1 MSEPTTSIDRR
12 RAARRSPDPR
22 DGLARV
28 RLRGGREMLVVNIS
42 PCGALLEGESRLLP
56 GTHID
61 VHVITRQGR
70 VLVRARVVRASVC
83 RLRADAVVYEG
94 AIAFDSLVNTVAHG
108 YAVPNDEVGAG
119 EQRTGYPTVPAI

>member
-1 MSEPTTSIDRR
+1 
-12 RAARRSPDPR
+12 
-22 DGLARV
+22 
-28 RLRGGREMLVVNIS
+28 MLVVNIS
-42 PCGALLEGESRLLP
+42 PFGALLEGGSRLLP

-94 AIAFDSLVNTVAHG
+94 AIAFDGVVNTVAHG

-119 EQRTGYPTVPAI
+119 EQRTDYPAAPPI